1 MEVAYSLQ
9 SMTRDGWRPRR
20 SIVFAFWDAE
30 EYGLVGS
37 TEFAEDKIDELRE
50 QVAVYINTD
59 MYNGTRFVAGGTPTL
74 HGFVKELTADIPDV
88 VFTAEDLNALGSGAD
103 FVPFQDFVGL
113 PTLSLEFLFE
123 GGWGFGTYHSNYDSR
138 YWMTRHGDDD
148 FRQGAVLARLL
159 GRTAIRLADAPVLPY
174 RFSYYGQ
181 KMSAFVDLA
190 ESWSDGR
197 YPFDALRAQAEA
209 IREKSTEL
217 ERRIRDADEALPEG
231 LNDGLMRLE
240 HTLIDESEPAD
251 ERWYRH
257 VIYGG
262 NIYALY
268 SGQPFPGPHRA
279 RSRADVIGHRC
290 PSSFVLACLARW
302 SPSRELADEAG
313 SSATTSGDAAS
324 AAASTSCG
332 SFGRAL
338 KGIKHG
344 R

>member
-50 QVAVYINTD
+50 KVAVYINTD

-88 VFTAEDLNALGSGAD
+88 VFTAEDLNALGSGTD

-113 PTLSLEFLFE
+113 LTLSPEFLFE
-123 GGWGFGTYHSNYDSR
+123 GGWGFGTYHSSYDSR

-174 RFSYYGQ
+174 RFSY
-181 KMSAFVDLA
+181 
-190 ESWSDGR
+190 
-197 YPFDALRAQAEA
+197 
-209 IREKSTEL
+209 
-217 ERRIRDADEALPEG
+217 
-231 LNDGLMRLE
+231 
-240 HTLIDESEPAD
+240 
-251 ERWYRH
+251 
-257 VIYGG
+257 
-262 NIYALY
+262 
-268 SGQPFPGPHRA
+268 
-279 RSRADVIGHRC
+279 
-290 PSSFVLACLARW
+290 
-302 SPSRELADEAG
+302 
-313 SSATTSGDAAS
+313 
-324 AAASTSCG
+324 
-332 SFGRAL
+332 
-338 KGIKHG
+338 
-344 R
+344 